1 MKKQKP
7 KKVIY
12 YSDEKND
19 DFAGTKIKAKTVDS
33 SFKFVHKNPVWRFF
47 SFLIYYCIAV
57 PVVWVYVKLIKRVKF
72 VNVKAVKKCKEKY
85 YLYGNHTGIIDA
97 YTPNLIT
104 LPRRNKIIV
113 SPDTVS
119 IKGLKNIVQML
130 GALPSPNSLNGMK
143 SFLSAVD
150 YYHERYNITIYPEAH
165 IWPYY
170 TGVRDFCDS
179 SFAYPVKHNA
189 PVFAFFT
196 AYSEPKGLFSKFK
209 KANVTIYISNA
220 FYPDINLSSREAKNK
235 LRNEVYSFMLEKSKL
250 STHAVI
256 EYVKNKKVA

>member
-19 DFAGTKIKAKTVDS
+19 DFAGTKIKTKTVDS

-57 PVVWVYVKLIKRVKF
+57 PVVWVYVKLIKRGKF

-130 GALPSPNSLNGMK
+130 GALPTPNSLNGMK
-143 SFLSAVD
+143 SFLSAVE
-150 YYHERYNITIYPEAH
+150 YYHEIYNITIYPEAH